1 MRGII
6 NKNNFVARKN
16 NDSYPWKSEDKSS
29 GLHSKIDVMPTGIDK
44 FQSHHSYKFMGMQYQ
59 FHSPFE
65 LPTDENGESVKF
77 FSVEYTSSLFFVDAE
92 ISELGDSLMNYGLE
106 KFVIILSRTVLI
118 ISFQTSVLLG
128 KRETAEV
135 LQDLH
140 REQLHPGMLQQL
152 HTEDMRLCP
161 VLHDQKS
168 INEGLRTSRSELLQE
183 SRRTVQLRAL
193 SMSTNMQQSQIC
205 R

>member
-1 MRGII
+1 MVSKNRFIAL
-6 NKNNFVARKN
+6 KNNA
-16 NDSYPWKSEDKSS
+16 SYPWKSKDKIN
-29 GLHSKIDVMPTGIDK
+29 GLHSKINLMPTEIK
-44 FQSHHSYKFMGMQYQ
+44 TFQSHHSYKFMGMQYQ

-65 LPTDENGESVKF
+65 LPTDENVKF
-77 FSVEYTSSLFFVDAE
+77 FSIEYTSSLFFVDAE

-128 KRETAEV
+128 KREATEV

-152 HTEDMRLCP
+152 HAEDMRLCP
-161 VLHDQKS
+161 VLHDQES
-168 INEGLRTSRSELLQE
+168 IDEGLRTSRSELLQE
-183 SRRTVQLRAL
+183 SRRPVQLRAL
-193 SMSTNMQQSQIC
+193 SMSHAV
-205 R
+205 